1 MSIEVTGLAKAFG
14 HRRVVDGISFSAHKG
29 SLIGF
34 LGPNGA
40 GKSTTM
46 RLLAGY
52 YHPDAGVVKLCGR
65 DVSSDPTSA
74 RALVGYLPEAVHGF
88 QHLYVQDFLTMAAEC
103 RGMWGR
109 ARNDAIESVS
119 SELELE
125 EVMRRRCGELSKGW
139 RQRVWL
145 GQALVHDPEVLLL
158 DEPTDGL
165 DPNQKVVL
173 RSLIQRLAK
182 SRTILLSTHILEE
195 AEALCDRIII
205 IEDGRLIADA
215 PCSDLLSSDGRLGPA
230 YLRATTGQQRS
241 DA

>member
-1 MSIEVTGLAKAFG
+1 MSIEVTGLTKAFG

-29 SLIGF
+29 ALIGF

-52 YHPDAGVVKLCGR
+52 YDPDAGVVKLCGR
-65 DVSSDPTSA
+65 DVSSDPTGA

-88 QHLYVQDFLTMAAEC
+88 QHLCVQDFLTMAAEC

-109 ARNDAIESVS
+109 ARNDAIEAVS
-119 SELELE
+119 LELGLD
-125 EVMRRRCGELSKGW
+125 EVMGRRCGELSKGW

-165 DPNQKVVL
+165 DPNQKVAL
-173 RSLIQRLAK
+173 RSLIQRLAP
-182 SRTILLSTHILEE
+182 SRTILMSTHILEE

-230 YLRATTGQQRS
+230 YLKATIGPQRS